1 MCISYA
7 LSARIATPF
16 AGKNR
21 RNTKT
26 PAEHDRQRVV
36 LAKRRKQIA
45 QVNLEIVL
53 YHIRRALHR
62 IATGKEQRN
71 TSTYQKR
78 ASRSFREARFCL
90 TSFEKN
96 QWQPL
101 HLPQSPPQLQAELP
115 LFLSLIIF
123 QMTAPT
129 ITRSTPPTIHVAMV
143 RSFLRLCGWRKTAF
157 AR

>member
-1 MCISYA
+1 M
-7 LSARIATPF
+7 
-16 AGKNR
+16 
-21 RNTKT
+21 
-26 PAEHDRQRVV
+26 
-36 LAKRRKQIA
+36 A

-62 IATGKEQRN
+62 MATGKEQRN

-90 TSFEKN
+90 TSFERN

-115 LFLSLIIF
+115 LFLSLTIF
-123 QMTAPT
+123 QMIAPT

-143 RSFLRLCGWRKTAF
+143 RSFLRRCGWRKTAF